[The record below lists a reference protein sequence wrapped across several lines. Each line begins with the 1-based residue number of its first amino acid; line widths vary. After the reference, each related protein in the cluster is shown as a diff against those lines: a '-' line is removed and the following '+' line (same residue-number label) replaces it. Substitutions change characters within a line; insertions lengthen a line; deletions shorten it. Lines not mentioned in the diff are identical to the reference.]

1 MRGIGRGDKFAR
13 ITSGRGHRVK
23 DTTAELE
30 LLIRSKYALILL
42 ETPEPARADEV
53 LALIASRLSLQY
65 FAWSRSRGLRRGV
78 QAGDPFVER
87 TAEPGAALARLLDE
101 GAGVYHFRG
110 LGEHLGDPTVV
121 SHVLDAVA
129 FFGTRRGAVVISGHD
144 IHLPDALRPHAVSLA
159 LPVPGFH
166 EHRQLVERLI
176 REHSARMPVKVE
188 LTPEERTRL
197 VNNLI
202 GLTQTEAEKVVT
214 RLIIEDGALRA
225 GDVQRVALAKR
236 QVVQQDGLLEY
247 WPAESSLEEVAG
259 LRGLKQWLAR
269 RRAVVHDPQRA
280 AQFGLGFPR
289 GVLLLGVPGCGK
301 SLCAKAIAS
310 EWGLPLLKLDPA
322 NLYDKYIGDSE
333 KNFKRAMQTA
343 ERLAPVVLWIDELE
357 KAFAA
362 TGGDADGGVSRRV
375 FGTFLS
381 WLQDRRGDVFVAAT
395 SNDIAALPPEFI
407 RKGRFDEVFFVD
419 LPTDAARREILRI
432 HLAKR
437 GQDATRFD
445 LGVLAAAAEGFS
457 GAELEQAVVDALY
470 AAFAESTPLA
480 TPALLREI
488 QATNPL
494 SGTMAEKIATLR
506 RWADG
511 RTVSAE

>member
-1 MRGIGRGDKFAR
+1 M
-13 ITSGRGHRVK
+13 K

-42 ETPEPARADEV
+42 ETPEPVRADEL
-53 LALIASRLSLQY
+53 LALIATRLSLPY
-65 FAWSRSRGLRRGV
+65 FSWSRSRGLRRGI
-78 QAGDPFVER
+78 QPGDPFIER
-87 TAEPGAALARLLDE
+87 TAEAPAALARILEE

-110 LGEHLGDPTVV
+110 LGAFVDDPVVV

-129 FFGTRRGAVVISGHD
+129 QFGVRRGALVISGHD
-144 IHLPDALRPHAVSLA
+144 LHLPDALRPHAVSLA
-159 LPVPGFH
+159 LPAPGFA
-166 EHRQLVERLI
+166 EQRQLLERLI

-188 LTPEERTRL
+188 LSAEDRTRL
-197 VNNLI
+197 VNNLV
-202 GLTQTEAEKVVT
+202 GLTLTEAEKVVT
-214 RLIIEDGALRA
+214 RLIIEDGALRSD
-225 GDVQRVALAKR
+225 DVQRVALAKR

-247 WPAESSLEEVAG
+247 WPSQASMGEVAG
-259 LRGLKQWLAR
+259 LAGLKQWLAR

-280 AQFGLGFPR
+280 APFGLGFPR

-301 SLCAKAIAS
+301 SLCAKAIAA

-343 ERLAPVVLWIDELE
+343 ERMAPVVLWIDELE

-381 WLQDRRGDVFVAAT
+381 WLQERKGDVFVAAT

-419 LPTDAARREILRI
+419 LPSVEARAEILRI

-437 GQDATRFD
+437 SQDPARFD
-445 LGVLAAAAEGFS
+445 LMALAKASEGFS
-457 GAELEQAVVDALY
+457 GAELEQAVVDGLY
-470 AAFAESTPLA
+470 SVFAEER
-480 TPALLREI
+480 ALDTAAVLHEL
-488 QATNPL
+488 QTTNPL
-494 SGTMAEKIATLR
+494 SGTMVEKITQLR

-511 RTVSAE
+511 RTVPAD